1 MSPASSQGE
10 FPPVVSSVPA
20 GTPLMGLSYMKN
32 KPDPVALEDWEYP
45 PWLWTLLQPKGG
57 QGASADDDADLYG
70 NIQEYL

>member
-1 MSPASSQGE
+1 MPPTTSQGNA
-10 FPPVVSSVPA
+10 PPVVSSVPG

-57 QGASADDDADLYG
+57 SGATADADADLYG
-70 NIQEYL
+70 NIHKNP